1 MCITF
6 VDENI
11 SEWSNFCII
20 FITNGVNDLQIVAE
34 ETASV
39 RPLSAVAEIRVKLLD
54 VNDNIPIFTHEV
66 YNVTLP
72 EDAPPGTTLTRIQVR
87 LL

>member
-1 MCITF
+1 MTTDF
-6 VDENI
+6 N
-11 SEWSNFCII
+11 NF
-20 FITNGVNDLQIVAE
+20 QIVAE

-39 RPLSAVAEIRVKLLD
+39 RPLSASAEIRVKILD

-72 EDAPPGTTLTRIQVR
+72 EDAPSGTTLTRIQVNFMQ
-87 LL
+87 